1 MTDEPLISHVSD
13 TARWVAVYRAMET
26 DRPDALFR
34 DPFARRL
41 AGARGQAIVD
51 GMPRGKAFAWPMIV
65 RTALL
70 DEIIMRVLREEG
82 IDCVLNLACGLDA
95 RPWRMELPP
104 ALSWIDVDH
113 PVMIDLKTSEMAK
126 EPLKC
131 RYEAVRQ
138 DLADAAGRRALFAR
152 VGSSAKKVLVL
163 SEGLLV
169 YLPEEAVKGLATD
182 LAAQPSFRFW
192 LTDLASPGLLRMMG
206 RSWGKTVAKGNA
218 PFVFGPA
225 DAPGF
230 FAALGWKELE
240 FRSMFHE
247 GIRLKRTMRMAKF
260 WVFVGSLF
268 GAKKRAEMQRFSGV
282 ALYGRG

>member
-26 DRPDALFR
+26 DRADALFR

-65 RTALL
+65 RTALI
-70 DEIIMRVLREEG
+70 DEILARCIRDEG
-82 IDCVLNLACGLDA
+82 VDCVLNLACGLDA
-95 RPWRMELPP
+95 RPWRMDLPKT
-104 ALSWIDVDH
+104 LSWIDVDH
-113 PVMIDLKTSEMAK
+113 PVMIDLKTSEMAT

-138 DLADAAGRRALFAR
+138 DLSEATGRRALFAR
-152 VGSSAKKVLVL
+152 VAASARKVLIL
-163 SEGLLV
+163 TEGLLV

-182 LAAQPSFRFW
+182 LAAQPSFQLW
-192 LTDLASPGLLRMMG
+192 ITDLASPGLLKMMG
-206 RSWGKTVAKGNA
+206 RNWGKTVARGNA

-247 GIRLKRTMRMAKF
+247 GIRLKRTMAFAGF
-260 WVFVGSLF
+260 WVFLGKFF
-268 GAKKRAEMQRFSGV
+268 GARRRAEMQRFSGV
-282 ALYGRG
+282 ALYSR